1 METKSPSFSV
11 YVSEFVGTALLVL
24 LGISVVTLIFGEGTF
39 VADIIPS
46 LRIRRIISG
55 FIFGSIGAI
64 ISVTKIGRL
73 SGAHINPAVTMVF
86 LFFGKIDLKT
96 SVGYVL
102 AQFAGAVAGALPL
115 LAWGDMGASI
125 EYGATV
131 PGAEYPIMEALFG
144 EFITTFI
151 MVTLLVLF
159 LAFRETRSFTPLIF
173 PIIYAIM
180 VPLEAPLSGIS
191 TNPARSFGPAVVS
204 GEWKGFWIYIV
215 GPYMGALVASIL
227 CSSFAKRITQARVY
241 QFDSNHDLLLR
252 KRKNV

>member
-1 METKSPSFSV
+1 MENKSPSFSV
-11 YVSEFVGTALLVL
+11 YVAEFIGTALLVL
-24 LGISVVTLIFGEGTF
+24 LGISVVTLIFGEGAF
-39 VADIIPS
+39 VADVIPS
-46 LRIRRIISG
+46 LRLRRILSG

-64 ISVTKIGRL
+64 ISVTKIGRI

-96 SVGYVL
+96 AAGYVL

-115 LAWGDMGASI
+115 LAWGSMGASI

-131 PGAEYPIMEALFG
+131 PGAEYPIWEALFG

-173 PIIYAIM
+173 PILYAIM

-191 TNPARSFGPAVVS
+191 TNPARSFGPAVIS

-215 GPYMGALVASIL
+215 GPYMGALVASVL

-241 QFDSNHDLLLR
+241 QFDSSHDLLLR